1 MPAITIDGRG
11 DTVRDAARDMWK
23 RMQSLQEKGFQP
35 ISSVEIVDTSS
46 NKIILTYQLTD
57 PEFEVHLKSDARE
70 QGTKSTHQDE
80 HHPPTAHEYA
90 YIARISLEG

>member
-1 MPAITIDGRG
+1 
-11 DTVRDAARDMWK
+11 MWK
-23 RMQSLQEKGFQP
+23 RMQGLEEKGYQP

-46 NKIILTYQLTD
+46 HKIILTYQLTD
-57 PEFEVHLKSDARE
+57 PEFQVHLKSDVRE
-70 QGTKSTHQDE
+70 QSPESAHQDE

>member
-23 RMQSLQEKGFQP
+23 RMEGLEEKGFQP
-35 ISSVEIVDTSS
+35 ISSVEIIDTSS
-46 NKIILTYQLTD
+46 KKIILTYQLTD
-57 PEFEVHLKSDARE
+57 PEFQVHLKSDKRE
-70 QGTKSTHQDE
+70 GTPKPEHQDE
-80 HHPPTAHEYA
+80 HHPPTPHEYA